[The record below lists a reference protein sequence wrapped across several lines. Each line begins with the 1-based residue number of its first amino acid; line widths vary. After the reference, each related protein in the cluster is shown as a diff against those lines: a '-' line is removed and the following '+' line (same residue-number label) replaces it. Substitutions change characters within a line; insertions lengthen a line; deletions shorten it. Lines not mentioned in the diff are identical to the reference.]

1 MDHEDVEALTTLMAC
16 NCASLNVPFGG
27 AKGGLNIDTREYN
40 KFELGRITRRFAQE
54 LIKKDYIS
62 QI

>member
-1 MDHEDVEALTTLMAC
+1 MAC